1 MSPSE
6 EAEAKLENRPHIP
19 QFKEDKKRQK
29 REWLKRR
36 KEENRKQKRQQKKAH
51 GKQGAPCI
59 CEPVPEHKVVLPQD

>member
-6 EAEAKLENRPHIP
+6 EAEVKLENRPRIP
-19 QFKEDKKRQK
+19 QLKEDKKRQK

-36 KEENRKQKRQQKKAH
+36 KEEKRKQKRQQKKAH

-59 CEPVPEHKVVLPQD
+59 